1 MKAAHAEVFLMPGIA
16 GASFTS
22 SVPARRMLDEAN
34 SPDQSFWLPYGN
46 VDAGWILLVQPQRSA
61 GQTSHL
67 LVLSIPARIRPSRSC
82 VIRRGTALHRRTL
95 PVSRRRTR
103 NADPC
108 FSRAKCH
115 CQVARQPCLV
125 IPSSPSAL
133 QQRIPS
139 MLTISRDTS
148 RPDATRWPRRGLHKR
163 LEFLGVGTWSV
174 SNSAAGWTAS
184 SCNVRRSQIM
194 ASPAINAQSGAS

>member
-1 MKAAHAEVFLMPGIA
+1 MR
-16 GASFTS
+16 
-22 SVPARRMLDEAN
+22 PARQINLSGCRTGTWTRGMDSPGSTAKECRPDLSLAGLEHTCTN
-34 SPDQSFWLPYGN
+34 SSFAVLRHSARNRPPSTN
-46 VDAGWILLVQPQRSA
+46 SA
-61 GQTSHL
+61 GVAPTYEE
-67 LVLSIPARIRPSRSC
+67 
-82 VIRRGTALHRRTL
+82 RGPLFL
-95 PVSRRRTR
+95 PGEM
-103 NADPC
+103 
-108 FSRAKCH
+108 H

-148 RPDATRWPRRGLHKR
+148 RPDATRWPRTGLHKR